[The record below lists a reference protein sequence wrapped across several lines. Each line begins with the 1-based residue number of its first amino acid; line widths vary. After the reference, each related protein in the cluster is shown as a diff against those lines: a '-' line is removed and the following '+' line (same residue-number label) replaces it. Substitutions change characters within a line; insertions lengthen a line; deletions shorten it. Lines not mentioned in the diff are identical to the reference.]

1 MGIYERRQR
10 EKNSRKETILSSAEK
25 LIAKEG
31 FNSFTLSKLAKD
43 VELSRGI
50 IYYYFKNEENIIAKL
65 IADKMVL
72 LLNILQRIP
81 KNLSGFEIIKA
92 VLEKFHEFL
101 KIEINYLNLVSY
113 FTTCK
118 LAKIDVKN
126 IPNYS
131 EYEILRDKIF
141 QICLKS
147 IEKGVA
153 DGSINPDV
161 NPPVVTYAIWA
172 GVGSFWEFMLKD
184 NVLRQVKLPYLKR
197 ADTFLKEYFRMILKA
212 LKCC

>member
-1 MGIYERRQR
+1 MGIYERRKR
-10 EKNSRKETILSSAEK
+10 EKNSRIETILNSAEK
-25 LIAKEG
+25 LISKEG
-31 FNSFTLSKLAKD
+31 FNNFTLSRLAKD
-43 VELSRGI
+43 LELSRGI

-81 KNLSGFEIIKA
+81 QDLSGFETIKA
-92 VLEKFHEFL
+92 VLENFHAFL
-101 KIEINYLNLVSY
+101 KDETNYLNLISY

-126 IPNYS
+126 IPYYQ

-141 QICLKS
+141 KICLNS

-153 DGSINPDV
+153 DGSINPDI

-197 ADTFLKEYFRMILKA
+197 VDTFLKEYFRMIYKA
-212 LKCC
+212 LKC

>member
-1 MGIYERRQR
+1 MGIYERRKR
-10 EKNSRKETILSSAEK
+10 EKNSRIETILNSAEK
-25 LIAKEG
+25 LISKEG
-31 FNSFTLSKLAKD
+31 FNNFTLSRLAKD
-43 VELSRGI
+43 LELSRGI

-81 KNLSGFEIIKA
+81 QDISGFETIKA
-92 VLEKFHEFL
+92 VLENFHAFL
-101 KIEINYLNLVSY
+101 KDETNYLNLVSY

-126 IPNYS
+126 IFYYQ

-141 QICLKS
+141 KICLNS

-161 NPPVVTYAIWA
+161 NPPVVMYAIWA

-197 ADTFLKEYFRMILKA
+197 VDIFLKEYFRMIYKA
-212 LKCC
+212 LKC

>member
-10 EKNSRKETILSSAEK
+10 EKNNRIETILESAEK
-25 LIAKEG
+25 LISEEG
-31 FNSFTLSKLAKD
+31 FNNFTLSRLAKD
-43 VELSRGI
+43 IELSRGI

-72 LLNILQRIP
+72 LLDILQSIP
-81 KNLSGFEIIKA
+81 KDLSGFETIKA
-92 VLEKFHEFL
+92 VLENFHAFL
-101 KIEINYLNLVSY
+101 KDETNYLNLISY

-126 IPNYS
+126 IPYYL
-131 EYEILRDKIF
+131 EYEILRDEIF
-141 QICLKS
+141 KICLNS

-197 ADTFLKEYFRMILKA
+197 IDTFLKEYFRMIYKA

>member
-1 MGIYERRQR
+1 MGIYERRKR
-10 EKNSRKETILSSAEK
+10 EKNSRIETILNSAEK
-25 LIAKEG
+25 LISKEG
-31 FNSFTLSKLAKD
+31 FNNFTLSRLAKD
-43 VELSRGI
+43 LELSRGI

-81 KNLSGFEIIKA
+81 QDLSGFETIKA
-92 VLEKFHEFL
+92 VLENFHAFL
-101 KIEINYLNLVSY
+101 KDETNYLNLVSY

-126 IPNYS
+126 IPYYQ
-131 EYEILRDKIF
+131 EYEILRDEIF
-141 QICLKS
+141 KICLKS

-153 DGSINPDV
+153 DGSINPDI

-197 ADTFLKEYFRMILKA
+197 VDTFLKEYFRMIYKA

>member
-10 EKNSRKETILSSAEK
+10 EKNSRIEAILDSAEK
-25 LIAKEG
+25 LISKEG
-31 FNSFTLSKLAKD
+31 FNSFTLSRLAKD
-43 VELSRGI
+43 LELSRGI

-72 LLNILQRIP
+72 LFDILKSIPEDLNGYD
-81 KNLSGFEIIKA
+81 SIKS
-92 VLEKFHEFL
+92 VLEKFHGFL
-101 KIEINYLNLVSY
+101 KKEVNYLNLISY

-118 LAKIDVKN
+118 LSKMDIKH
-126 IPNYS
+126 IPYYQ

-141 QICLKS
+141 NVCLKS

-153 DGSINPDV
+153 DGSIDADV
-161 NPPVVTYAIWA
+161 NPPVATYAIWA

-184 NVLRQVKLPYLKR
+184 NVLREVKLPYLKR
-197 ADTFLKEYFRMILKA
+197 VDIFLQEYFRMIFKA